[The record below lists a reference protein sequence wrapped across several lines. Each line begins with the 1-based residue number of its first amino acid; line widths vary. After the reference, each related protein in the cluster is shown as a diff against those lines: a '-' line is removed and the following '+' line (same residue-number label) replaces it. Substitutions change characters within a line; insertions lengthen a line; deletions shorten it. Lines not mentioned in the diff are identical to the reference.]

1 MLLALSDT
9 ANNTVRLPEVG
20 EASVRPDTGPRAA
33 AIGVYTDAELIGA
46 GGMGVVYKAVAPDG
60 RAVAVKVIPAGATN
74 RTMAGRLEREWQ
86 TLATLDHPNVARV
99 FDSGTTPDGRPYFA
113 MEYIPGVPLVQYADD
128 TRLTVRQRLELF
140 RGVAA
145 AVTHLHRRGIIHRDL
160 KPGNILV
167 AEAAD
172 GGAVPKLIDFGLAK
186 EVGSASGATSAGGY
200 VGTPNYMA
208 PEQASGSGGPVD
220 TRADVYALGVILY
233 ELLTGGLPLDRSEGR
248 DTSVLELLIRLQVTD
263 PPAPSSR
270 LNGPTAEMV
279 ADRRRTDAAGL
290 RAAVSGDLDRVVL
303 KALERDREK
312 RYGTVEE
319 LAADVR
325 RYLANEPVSVA
336 APSLARQFARFVR
349 RNKGLV
355 AAAAAVVVALIG
367 VTAGTTFGLVR
378 ARVAEQLATDRLGQ
392 VEEAH
397 HRLEAAL
404 GETAAAKEQT
414 EKTLQ
419 ETQVAR
425 ALAEQRLAHLKAEA
439 AGIGDPQE
447 MLRTDRLAPVPGVN
461 EALRALAKAVEHPEL
476 HPQLRVG
483 IRQYAANVL
492 VKLGDATAA
501 AALLEKSYAERL
513 RTHGPDDPKAG
524 ELGRAL
530 ANAYGMTGRSE
541 LGVPLLERHL
551 PPLGPADVPES
562 LPLLHQRID
571 LALGYEK
578 RKEVEKADAV
588 LRAVL
593 ERGVPVYGVQ
603 HPLLASVAL
612 SLAIHGVERDP
623 AESLRLADAIQSV
636 VGTRQLSLY
645 TNPAEALYALGW
657 VYRKAG
663 RPDKAEPLFRDA
675 VRRWRA
681 DQPDHRR
688 VAECRNEWIDALA
701 EQGKRDEAAAVAVE
715 GYLDLE
721 GRAARLTSD
730 RQAAIDT
737 AHTKVVRAYLDLG
750 RFDAAARW
758 ANRPVPVVRENAPAP
773 RLADPASGSSNGRQ

>member
-9 ANNTVRLPEVG
+9 ANNTVRLPELG
-20 EASVRPDTGPRAA
+20 EASVRPDTGPRPV

-86 TLATLDHPNVARV
+86 TLATLDHPNIARV

-113 MEYIPGVPLVQYADD
+113 MEYIPGVSLVQYADD
-128 TRLTVRQRLELF
+128 KRLTVRQRLDLF

-172 GGAVPKLIDFGLAK
+172 GAAVSKLIDFGLAK

-233 ELLTGGLPLDRSEGR
+233 ELLTGGLPLDRGEGR
-248 DTSVLELLIRLQVTD
+248 DTGVLELLIRLQVTD

-270 LNGPTAEMV
+270 LNGPNAETV
-279 ADRRRTDAAGL
+279 ADRRRTDPAGL
-290 RAAVSGDLDRVVL
+290 TAAVSGDLDRVVL

-336 APSLARQFARFVR
+336 APGPARQFARFVR

-355 AAAAAVVVALIG
+355 AVAVAVLVALVG
-367 VTAGTTFGLVR
+367 VAAGTTYGLVR
-378 ARVAEQLATDRLGQ
+378 ARAAEQMATEHLGL

-397 HRLEAAL
+397 HRLEDAL

-414 EKTLQ
+414 EATLKRT
-419 ETQVAR
+419 EGAR
-425 ALAEQRLAHLKAEA
+425 RIAEERLAHLKAEA

-461 EALRALAKAVEHPEL
+461 AALRALAAAADHPDL
-476 HPQLRVG
+476 HPQLRLA
-483 IRQYAANVL
+483 IRKHSANML
-492 VKLGDATAA
+492 VKLGDAAAA
-501 AALLEKSYAERL
+501 AALLERSYAER
-513 RTHGPDDPKAG
+513 RKSHGDDDATVIDLAMG
-524 ELGRAL
+524 L
-530 ANAYGMTGRSE
+530 ANAHGMAGRSD

-551 PPLGPADVPES
+551 TPLDPTGPPVP
-562 LPLLHQRID
+562 LPHLNRHLD
-571 LALGYEK
+571 LAMGYER
-578 RKEVEKADAV
+578 RKEFDKAAAEF
-588 LRAVL
+588 RAVL
-593 ERGVPVYGVQ
+593 ACGVPVYGEK
-603 HPLLASVAL
+603 HPLLASAAL
-612 SLAIHGVERDP
+612 ALAVRVVDRDS
-623 AESLRLADAIQSV
+623 AEAARLVDGIASV
-636 VGTRQLSLY
+636 IGTRQLSLHP
-645 TNPAEALYALGW
+645 NPREAEWTAGW
-657 VYRKAG
+657 VYKRAG
-663 RPDKAEPLFRDA
+663 RSTDALPFFR
-675 VRRWRA
+675 RA
-681 DQPDHRR
+681 DERWTAEDPHCPRGAVVRSELAGLLATAGQFDAAARHAVAAYLTIER
-688 VAECRNEWIDALA
+688 VAPTNRADLTNAK
-701 EQGKRDEAAAVAVE
+701 GRVVTV
-715 GYLDLE
+715 YLD
-721 GRAARLTSD
+721 AR
-730 RQAAIDT
+730 QFA
-737 AHTKVVRAYLDLG
+737 
-750 RFDAAARW
+750 AAARW
-758 ANRPVPVVRENAPAP
+758 ANRPLPVVRETAPAP
-773 RLADPASGSSNGRQ
+773 RLDDPPSGSSKGRQ